1 MDDTLKD
8 ILQTLAA
15 NGHPLDVT
23 VVTGTQYRDCTFI
36 QHTPPASSAARAAEP
51 SAGTTAQQPAAEG
64 DPAAGTAA
72 PPTPAATATAATPTR
87 DEQVAAAIQEVMEQ
101 KDEQGVYI
109 FQYVRQWQ
117 SIYRILADRGIVRPR
132 DYKGFT
138 DYIATICPT
147 SLRIAPTAKTLS
159 KTDLGLLAK
168 PFDDWTPSRFPGN
181 RTTYQRYALVAQAFA
196 TRLAT
201 LDT

>member
-36 QHTPPASSAARAAEP
+36 QHTPPASSAAADPAAAP
-51 SAGTTAQQPAAEG
+51 ADPAAEG
-64 DPAAGTAA
+64 A
-72 PPTPAATATAATPTR
+72 PATPTR

-181 RTTYQRYALVAQAFA
+181 RTTYQRYALVAQTFA

>member
-36 QHTPPASSAARAAEP
+36 QHTPPASASARAAEP
-51 SAGTTAQQPAAEG
+51 SAGATAQQPAAEG
-64 DPAAGTAA
+64 DP
-72 PPTPAATATAATPTR
+72 ATPTR